1 MQQSFKEQRG
11 IMKRRAIVLGLLLL
25 SCSCTT
31 TYRIDLYQLNK
42 NYVIEAGSPMAARE
56 ICWGDTY
63 YEAAALKDCILR
75 QELLYSGREGNVI
88 HMTYKEYAR
97 QNGNFSSVESFL
109 QYVGYDLRQSDIINF
124 RDIYFKVIE
133 ATETSIEFIVID
145 PVTYFPYP
153 P

>member
-1 MQQSFKEQRG
+1 MKKET
-11 IMKRRAIVLGLLLL
+11 IVLGLLLL
-25 SCSCTT
+25 LCSCTT

-42 NYVIEAGSPMAARE
+42 NYATEAGSPMVVRE
-56 ICWGDTY
+56 VCWGDNY
-63 YEAAALKDCILR
+63 YEAAKLKDCILR

-97 QNGNFSSVESFL
+97 QNGDFSPVESFL
-109 QYVGYDLRQSDIINF
+109 QYVGYDVRQSDIIGF